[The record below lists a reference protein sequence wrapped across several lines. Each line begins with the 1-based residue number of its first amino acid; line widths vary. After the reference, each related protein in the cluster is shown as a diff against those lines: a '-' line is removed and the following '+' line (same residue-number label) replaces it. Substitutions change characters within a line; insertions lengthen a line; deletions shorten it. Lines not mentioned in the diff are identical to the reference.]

1 MHGIPGTRATRIRTL
16 VSGLMTA
23 SLIAALIAPAA
34 TLASGTAP
42 TAGVDNYTVLEDS
55 GLNSFNLLSNDTDP
69 ELDPLTVTGFG
80 NWTSAWGA
88 KTWAA
93 DGTFTYTPTANY
105 CKTSGTNNTYAFVN
119 DGTNE
124 VMGYIHIAVTCVND
138 EPVFTPGT
146 DVTVNE
152 DSGAYSAAWATGVGV
167 GGGADEVGQ
176 TVTFHVSNDNNSLF
190 SAQPAISSSGTLSF
204 TPAANQHG
212 SALVSVY
219 LTDSGSN
226 VDPNDNVTATLQF
239 TIDVTSVEDAPV
251 ANGDSPTIAED
262 PADPVAIDV
271 LANDTDGDG
280 DVLTITD
287 ATTPANGTVAIDPDG
302 FGLTYMPDANYCG
315 ADSFDYT
322 ITDGTTSDTAT
333 VSVTVSCVNDDP
345 IAQDDTLGSGTE
357 DQADPILIASN
368 DVKSNDSDVEDSTNM
383 LAFDAWGDTTVGG
396 TVGLNMGT
404 GNFEFTLNENFC
416 GTASF
421 DYTIIDNDGGTDT
434 AVVYIDVACVNDAPI
449 ADDQNVSADENTDEA
464 ITLTATDVDSDTFT
478 FTVTVNPTHGDV
490 TCDAD
495 GSCTY
500 TPDAGYHGPDEFSFS
515 ANDGDLDS
523 AVDGVVSIDVAQD
536 AVGPVAVA
544 PTASFG
550 TGRVDETAPIRLA
563 WAASDPSGV
572 TSYEVQVKVA
582 TGSWTAVYT
591 GTATAVT
598 KFYPFSKALVWR
610 VRATD
615 GEGNVGDW
623 ATNGTARTIVAY
635 QGGSPVTYTGTWGTY
650 PSAGSSGTGYR
661 YTLSAGKTAVLRF
674 TGLQVLYVAPKT
686 AGSGSVIV
694 YVDNVRLGTFS
705 LRTASTTLGQIIARK
720 TWGTSGTH
728 TIKIVSV
735 TAGRQTN
742 LDAFVVLK

>member
-1 MHGIPGTRATRIRTL
+1 MA
-16 VSGLMTA
+16 A
-23 SLIAALIAPAA
+23 SLIGALIAPAA

-42 TAGVDNYTVLEDS
+42 TTGADNYTVLEDS
-55 GLNSFNLLSNDTDP
+55 GLNSFNLLSNDEDADH
-69 ELDPLTVTGFG
+69 DPLSVTGFG
-80 NWTSAWGA
+80 NWTAAWGA

-93 DGTFTYTPTANY
+93 DGEFTYTPTADY
-105 CKTSGTNNTYAFVN
+105 CKTSGTNNTYAFVY
-119 DGTNE
+119 DGSNS

-138 EPVFTPGT
+138 EPAFTPGA

-152 DSGAYSAAWATGVGV
+152 DSGAYSAAWATGIGV
-167 GGGADEVGQ
+167 GGGADEVAQ

-190 SAQPAISSSGTLSF
+190 STQPAISSGGTLSF
-204 TPAANQHG
+204 TPGANKHG

-226 VDPNDNVTATLQF
+226 VDPNDNVTATVQF
-239 TIDVTSVEDAPV
+239 TINVTSDPDAPV
-251 ANGDSPTIAED
+251 ATDDEATIAED
-262 PADPVAIDV
+262 ADATAIDV
-271 LANDTDGDG
+271 LANDIDGDG
-280 DVLTITD
+280 DVLEITD
-287 ATTPANGTVAIDPDG
+287 ATTPANGTVVIDGDG
-302 FGLTYMPDANYCG
+302 YGLTYQPDADYCG
-315 ADSFDYT
+315 SDTFDYT
-322 ITDGTTSDTAT
+322 ITDGTTSDSAT
-333 VSVTVSCVNDDP
+333 VSVTVTCVNDDP
-345 IAQDDTLGSGTE
+345 VAQDDTVGSGTE
-357 DQADPILIASN
+357 DQGTGISIDPADLLA
-368 DVKSNDSDVEDSTNM
+368 NDSDTETAHDA
-383 LAFDAWGDTTVGG
+383 LAIDFWGDPAVGG
-396 TVGLNMGT
+396 TVSWNVDT
-404 GNFEFTLNENFC
+404 GMLVFELTPDFC

-421 DYTIIDNDGGTDT
+421 TYEVVDTDGGVAT
-434 AVVYIDVACVNDAPI
+434 AVDSIDVTCVNDNPVAT
-449 ADDQNVSADENTDEA
+449 DQDVNADENKTEN
-464 ITLTATDVDSDTFT
+464 ITLSGTDVDEDALTFSI
-478 FTVTVNPTHGDV
+478 TVGPAHGDLS
-490 TCDAD
+490 CDAD
-495 GSCTY
+495 GACTY
-500 TPDAGYHGPDEFSFS
+500 TPDSGYYGADEFSFLV
-515 ANDGDLDS
+515 NDGTVNS
-523 AVDGVVSIDVAQD
+523 ASEGVVSITVAKD

-544 PTASFG
+544 PTAAFG
-550 TGRVDETAPIRLA
+550 TGRVDETAPIRLSWSA
-563 WAASDPSGV
+563 NDNATGV
-572 TSYEVQVKVA
+572 ASYEVQVKVA

-598 KFYPFSKALVWR
+598 KFYPFAKALVWR

-623 ATNGTARTIVAY
+623 ATNVTARTIVTY

-694 YVDNVRLGTFS
+694 YVDNVKLGTFS